1 MKIGLVEVAYYFG
14 REGVSMGAGPARYVH
29 AGAEDM
35 LRRAGQDVRLDK
47 VRLDASIA
55 DDYSAIVEVNRRVA
69 STVRKAVDDGYFP
82 LVLAGLC
89 NTSIGVLAGVG
100 IESTGIIWFDAHGD
114 FNTPHT
120 TQSGFL
126 DGMALAIVTGRC
138 HADLRMSA
146 GQVEPAAEARVLLV
160 APRDLDPGE
169 RDNLDAS
176 QVTVIEYLEVRQ
188 SGLASKL
195 QPTLEKLQSRTRKVY
210 LHLDVDVLDH
220 NEAPAN
226 KYSTPGGLSV
236 SEVEAA
242 IREIA
247 QRFTIKAATLSAY
260 DPTYDTDGKTLKAG
274 IQLMR
279 AIIESVDGGPGSRQI
294 DTGQ

>member
-1 MKIGLVEVAYYFG
+1 MKVALVEVPYYFG
-14 REGVSMGAGPARYVH
+14 REGVSMGAGPARYVE
-29 AGAEDM
+29 AGAADV
-35 LRRAGQDVRLDK
+35 LRRAGHHVRLDK
-47 VRLDASIA
+47 VRLDAPIA

-69 STVRKAVDDGYFP
+69 SAVRKAGDEDYFP

-100 IESTGIIWFDAHGD
+100 TESTGIIWFDAHGD
-114 FNTPHT
+114 FNTPQT

-126 DGMALAIVTGRC
+126 DGMTLAIATGRC

-146 GQVEPAAEARVLLV
+146 GQVEPVAEARVLLV

-176 QVTVIEYLEVRQ
+176 QVTVIQYSEVQQ

-195 QPTLEKLQSRTRKVY
+195 QPGLEELQSRTHEVY
-210 LHLDVDVLDH
+210 LHLDVDALDH
-220 NEAPAN
+220 DEAPAN
-226 KYSTPGGLSV
+226 KYSTPGGLPV

-247 QRFTIKAATLSAY
+247 RRFTIKAATLSAY
-260 DPTYDTDGKTLKAG
+260 DPAYDTEGKTLKAG
-274 IQLMR
+274 THLMQTVV
-279 AIIESVDGGPGSRQI
+279 ESAQGGPRSRQI
-294 DTGQ
+294 DI